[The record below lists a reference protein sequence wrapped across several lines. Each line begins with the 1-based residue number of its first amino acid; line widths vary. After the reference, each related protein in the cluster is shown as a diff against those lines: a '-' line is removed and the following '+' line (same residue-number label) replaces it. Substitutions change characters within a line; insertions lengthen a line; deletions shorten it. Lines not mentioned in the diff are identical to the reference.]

1 MPVFRKI
8 RAGGHEEVVD
18 APIERL
24 VLGGLTGSPESV
36 RKHLAELEEI
46 GVRVPK
52 TAPVFF
58 RLSAN
63 LVTDASSIQVLG
75 SKTSGEVEPLL
86 LFLPDGVWIGVGSDH
101 TDREAEKIDI
111 NLSKQ
116 LCPKPVGT
124 DIWPLSEVS
133 DHWSSLIIRS
143 HIVEEGRHVLYQE
156 DSLAEIL
163 HPDILFGKLPED
175 FRSLPS
181 GTAFMCG
188 TPPARGGIRPAQRF
202 EMELEDPVLKRS
214 IRHAYDIVPLIHERL

>member
-1 MPVFRKI
+1 MPVFKKI
-8 RAGGHEEVVD
+8 RANGQEETLD
-18 APIERL
+18 LPIERL

-36 RKHLAELEEI
+36 RKHVAELEEI
-46 GVRVPK
+46 GVRAPK

-63 LVTDASSIQVLG
+63 LVTNASSIQVLG
-75 SKTSGEVEPLL
+75 SRTSGEVEPLL

-101 TDREAEKIDI
+101 TDRDAETIDI

-116 LCPKPVGT
+116 LCSKPVGT

-133 DHWSSLIIRS
+133 DHWNSLILRS
-143 HIVEEGRHVLYQE
+143 HIVEEGRAVLYQE

-163 HPDILFGKLPED
+163 HPDILLGKFPED
-175 FRSLPS
+175 LRSLPS

-214 IRHAYDIVPLIHERL
+214 IRHAYDIVPLIHQRF